1 MMLSASYSFEAIGT
15 QWSIDT
21 TTPLSNVCMANITRI
36 VEEFDAV
43 YSRFRDDSLVS
54 VAGRTTGIYG
64 FPDNSIPILDMYEQL
79 YAVTDG
85 AINPLVGKS
94 LERLGYD
101 SSYSLSSA
109 GPMSAPELHETLSRD
124 GVSLEFKQRAL
135 LDIGA
140 IGKGYL
146 IDAVGIIV
154 ARDHE
159 EYVIDGSGDIAVKTN
174 SPQYIGLE
182 DPRDVDRIIGRV
194 SMTSGS
200 LCASATN
207 RRSWGDDLHHILDA
221 RSGSPV
227 TTIIATWVIAPTTM
241 TADALSTALFF
252 TDPSHLMREFG
263 EFQYAIL
270 YADGSLR
277 HELTEN
283 GELYV

>member
-1 MMLSASYSFEAIGT
+1 MLSANHSFKAIGT

-21 TTPLSNVCMANITRI
+21 ATLLSNACTENISR
-36 VEEFDAV
+36 VVREFDSV

-54 VAGRTTGIYG
+54 IAGRKAGVYK
-64 FPDNSIPILDMYEQL
+64 FPDSSIPILDTYDQL
-79 YAVTDG
+79 YALTDR
-85 AINPLVGKS
+85 AINPLVGRS

-101 SSYSLSSA
+101 SNYSLSSA
-109 GPMSAPELHETLSRD
+109 GPMSAPELHETLTRD
-124 GVSLEFKQRAL
+124 GVSLEFNAKVL

-146 IDAVGIIV
+146 VDAIGAIV
-154 ARDHE
+154 ARDHD
-159 EYVIDGSGDIAVKTN
+159 EYVIDGSGDIAVMTN
-174 SPQYIGLE
+174 SLQYIGLE
-182 DPRDVDRIIGRV
+182 DPRDANRIIGRV

-207 RRSWGDDLHHILDA
+207 RRSWGDGLHHILDT

-241 TADALSTALFF
+241 IADALTTALFF
-252 TDPSHLMREFG
+252 TDPCRLMHEFG

-270 YADGSLR
+270 YADGSLQ

-283 GELYV
+283 GELYI

>member
-1 MMLSASYSFEAIGT
+1 MLSASYSFEAIGT

-21 TTPLSNVCMANITRI
+21 TTPLSNVCMANITRM

-54 VAGRTTGIYG
+54 VAGRATGVYG
-64 FPDNSIPILDMYEQL
+64 FPDSSIPILDMYEQL

-85 AINPLVGKS
+85 AINPLIGKS

-101 SSYSLSSA
+101 SSYSFSSA
-109 GPMSAPELHETLSRD
+109 GPMSAPELYETLSCD
-124 GVSLEFKQRAL
+124 GGSLEFKEKAL

-146 IDAVGIIV
+146 IDAVGVIV

-159 EYVIDGSGDIAVKTN
+159 EYVIDGSGAIAVKTN

-182 DPRDVDRIIGRV
+182 DPRDANRIIGRV

-207 RRSWGDDLHHILDA
+207 RRSWGDGLHHILDT
-221 RSGSPV
+221 RSSSPV

-241 TADALSTALFF
+241 IADALTTALFF
-252 TDPSHLMREFG
+252 TDPCRLMHEFG

-270 YADGSLR
+270 YADGSLQ

-283 GELYV
+283 GELYI

>member
-1 MMLSASYSFEAIGT
+1 MYK
-15 QWSIDT
+15 
-21 TTPLSNVCMANITRI
+21 
-36 VEEFDAV
+36 
-43 YSRFRDDSLVS
+43 
-54 VAGRTTGIYG
+54 
-64 FPDNSIPILDMYEQL
+64 FPDNSISILDTYDQL
-79 YAVTDG
+79 YTLTDG
-85 AINPLVGKS
+85 AINPLVGRS

-101 SSYSLSSA
+101 ANYSLSSA
-109 GPMSAPELHETLSRD
+109 GPMSAPELHETLTRD
-124 GVSLEFKQRAL
+124 GVSLEFNAKAL

-146 IDAVGIIV
+146 VDAIGAIV
-154 ARDHE
+154 ARDHD

-182 DPRDVDRIIGRV
+182 DPRNADRIIGRV

-207 RRSWGDDLHHILDA
+207 RRSWGDGLHHILDA

-241 TADALSTALFF
+241 IADALTTALFF
-252 TDPSHLMREFG
+252 TDPCRLMHEFG

-270 YADGSLR
+270 YADGSLQ

-283 GELYV
+283 GELYI